1 MRPCMCEHVRGPCVL
16 VCACVWLCSQICSST
31 HSLNVCHCV
40 SWEDTHTVT
49 LVPRYTPTDTQACTY
64 TDTHACTY
72 THTHTCTEP
81 GTKSLVRLTESFRLL
96 DSNHVS
102 LKLKTSLTQGTASSF
117 ALPHLLDTRHSS
129 YLLSLSPPSPSILP
143 WKRKASDV
151 GIFQDTHREL
161 LSER

>member
-1 MRPCMCEHVRGPCVL
+1 MVRVCLCVRVCGCVL
-16 VCACVWLCSQICSST
+16 RFVRAHTVST
-31 HSLNVCHCV
+31 FATVSLGKTRTQSHSCP
-40 SWEDTHTVT
+40 DTHPQTHKHAH
-49 LVPRYTPTDTQACTY
+49 TQTH
-64 TDTHACTY
+64 THAH